1 MKPAAFEYFAV
12 STVDEAIATLVERG
26 PEARILA
33 GGQSLIPMMKL
44 RILAPTAL
52 VDINRVHAL
61 DYLKVDGSQIA
72 IGATCRFHA
81 VLQADAISQRCG
93 LLREAARHVVP
104 EAIRHR
110 GTICGSLAH
119 ADPVAEMPLIACC
132 LDADIIVRGHAGVRT
147 ISARDFFVSLLTT
160 SLQPDELLTEV
171 LIPTLEAGTGW
182 GFRELKRPGNI
193 ALAAVTLRRSAKDR
207 VSGAR
212 IALGAVADRPTRA
225 LAAEAALVGEPGNQE
240 SFRAAAALAIADLDP
255 PADMHGSGHYRKKV
269 AGVLLER
276 ALADAWGRTSG

>member
-1 MKPAAFEYFAV
+1 MKPAAFDYFAV

-26 PEARILA
+26 PDARILA

-61 DYLKVDGSQIA
+61 DYLQVDDSRIA

-81 VLQADAISQRCG
+81 VLRAEAISQQCG
-93 LLREAARHVVP
+93 LLREAARHVIP
-104 EAIRHR
+104 EAVRHR

-132 LDADIIVRGHAGVRT
+132 LDADVVVWGSAGIRT
-147 ISARDFFVSLLTT
+147 IPAREFFVSLFTT
-160 SLQPDELLTEV
+160 SLRPDEVLTEV
-171 LIPTLEAGTGW
+171 LIPTLKAGTGW

-193 ALAAVTLRRSAKDR
+193 ALAAVTLRRTSKDC

-225 LAAEAALVGEPGNQE
+225 LAAEAALDGEPGNQE
-240 SFRAAAALAIADLDP
+240 SFRAAAALATADLDP
-255 PADMHGSGHYRKKV
+255 PTDMHGSGDYRKKI

-276 ALADAWGRTSG
+276 ALADAWARASA